1 MSAKRSAYSR
11 LLEHVQEVRPTAN
24 DQPVDDDDNDAGPSN
39 SRALDDDGQA
49 ELQEPE
55 EEDADEDDDD
65 DDKKDAQW
73 LSPGYDAHYGGEW
86 PASALDAK
94 KASWREAKWQLGGLG
109 AAKARVAGSS
119 EPSPPPVA
127 TAAAASADAV
137 LKRCGVL
144 PALRTA
150 WRSAH
155 GDGPL
160 SAAQASLLGLLTSR
174 VDVHCAGTALDSHAE
189 LLPVLALH
197 AVQHIVVTEK
207 MRRRHKRKGL
217 TPQDSG
223 FTRPSVLV
231 LLPFRSHALTF
242 MRSLLSL
249 LPECYEQIEN
259 KARFVKEYSEEE
271 NATPMPMAKP
281 EDYRELFDG
290 NHDDCFRC
298 ALRLTR
304 KAAKLYAPF
313 FGADLIVGSPLGL
326 RTLLGD
332 SNEGKAGKSKRAKR
346 AQAGKTPTTS
356 SGDADWLSSVELCL
370 VGYGDV
376 LQMQNWAHVTDLFEL
391 LNNLPKQPRDTDFSR
406 VRPWYLEGDAKR
418 LRQTALLSQHNS
430 AELTALLSRQ
440 CSNVTGRVV
449 TLPTYHGVLSYAPQG
464 IRQLFVRFEC
474 SDPASES
481 DMRLAAF
488 RERLLP
494 SLLTA
499 MTSSHGGAQTM
510 LLIPQYFDFVRVR
523 ELLKAEDVPFVSV
536 SEYSTVQQA
545 SRARTSLQKKEVP
558 LLLYTERAHFFRRHK
573 LRGARHLAVY
583 SPPSYAH
590 FYTELMQLLDRA
602 NAPKNAD
609 DDDGSGAA
617 PAHDATCALLF
628 CALDVYPLQRLVGN
642 QRAARM
648 LTGGEQS
655 FLFS

>member
-1 MSAKRSAYSR
+1 M
-11 LLEHVQEVRPTAN
+11 
-24 DQPVDDDDNDAGPSN
+24 
-39 SRALDDDGQA
+39 
-49 ELQEPE
+49 
-55 EEDADEDDDD
+55 
-65 DDKKDAQW
+65 
-73 LSPGYDAHYGGEW
+73 
-86 PASALDAK
+86 
-94 KASWREAKWQLGGLG
+94 
-109 AAKARVAGSS
+109 
-119 EPSPPPVA
+119 
-127 TAAAASADAV
+127 
-137 LKRCGVL
+137 L

-249 LPECYEQIEN
+249 LPDCYEQIEN

-332 SNEGKAGKSKRAKR
+332 SNEGKAGKSKRAR

-440 CSNVTGRVV
+440 CSERNRPCRHAANIQWCP
-449 TLPTYHGVLSYAPQG
+449 L
-464 IRQLFVRFEC
+464 VRA
-474 SDPASES
+474 SRHPAALRPLR
-481 DMRLAAF
+481 MQRP
-488 RERLLP
+488 R
-494 SLLTA
+494 
-499 MTSSHGGAQTM
+499 
-510 LLIPQYFDFVRVR
+510 VRVR
-523 ELLKAEDVPFVSV
+523 YALSRLPRAVITIPSHRNDLL
-536 SEYSTVQQA
+536 T
-545 SRARTSLQKKEVP
+545 
-558 LLLYTERAHFFRRHK
+558 RRRPDH
-573 LRGARHLAVY
+573 ATH
-583 SPPSYAH
+583 PSI
-590 FYTELMQLLDRA
+590 L
-602 NAPKNAD
+602 
-609 DDDGSGAA
+609 
-617 PAHDATCALLF
+617 
-628 CALDVYPLQRLVGN
+628 
-642 QRAARM
+642 
-648 LTGGEQS
+648 
-655 FLFS
+655 